1 MIADDVPIVE
11 VSSQMGHARAST
23 TTNIYGHVIDATH
36 AKGLRTLD
44 KFNDL
49 LAQTEVS
56 S

>member
-1 MIADDVPIVE
+1 MIFWRHIIRQQAV
-11 VSSQMGHARAST
+11 HARAST
-23 TTNIYGHVIDATH
+23 TTNIYGHVIDAAH

-49 LAQTEVS
+49 LAQSEVS